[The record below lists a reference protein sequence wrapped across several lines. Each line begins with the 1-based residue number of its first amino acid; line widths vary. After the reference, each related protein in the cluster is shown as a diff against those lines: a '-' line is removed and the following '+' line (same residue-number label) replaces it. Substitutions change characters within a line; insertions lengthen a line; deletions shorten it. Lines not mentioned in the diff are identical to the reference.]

1 MKLSNFEK
9 LKVELLQNEL
19 ASSPTFSFITGS
31 YYICCTKSG
40 FWSLHFF
47 KLVQHALPSDI
58 STFII
63 NQLKKEH
70 QSLGDII
77 FIDTCLCDIILDKQ
91 LLEDFE
97 SSH

>member
-1 MKLSNFEK
+1 MSWQVLQ
-9 LKVELLQNEL
+9 LLAL
-19 ASSPTFSFITGS
+19 LH
-31 YYICCTKSG
+31 ICCAKSG
-40 FWSLHFF
+40 FWSFHFF